1 MQLLAKNFAAMQ
13 RLGDPVLKP
22 FLQVCMP
29 ALVQPTFACAY
40 TPAGAFTAG
49 RALWPFNYWLCMME
63 LKHYWAS
70 VSQHKSR
77 IFVRNPM
84 HHNLDSYSEAW
95 PLLPLKQCCW
105 SAGCGPIWAN
115 GQNPVWAGAGRP
127 GLCAP
132 DLWACGHPAHAG
144 LGQALCRP
152 WELHLLGQGE
162 GLMTI

>member
-1 MQLLAKNFAAMQ
+1 MLTAVQLLAKNFAAMQ

-29 ALVQPTFACAY
+29 VVHLLMLCIQQEFV
-40 TPAGAFTAG
+40 AFQ
-49 RALWPFNYWLCMME
+49 LPCMME
-63 LKHYWAS
+63 PALLGC
-70 VSQHKSR
+70 KSKVW
-77 IFVRNPM
+77 IFVRNPCTSY
-84 HHNLDSYSEAW
+84 SYSEAW
-95 PLLPLKQCCW
+95 PFPLKQCCW

-152 WELHLLGQGE
+152 WELHPPRQGE
-162 GLMTI
+162 S